1 MLARG
6 IRESSGRCKPSF
18 SLATDGA
25 RHSESVQPVASVRR
39 AARRRTL
46 SELLKLDDHQLRD
59 IGVPRAD
66 VSALRQG
73 RNMNG
78 PAPAGNGKR

>member
-1 MLARG
+1 
-6 IRESSGRCKPSF
+6 
-18 SLATDGA
+18 
-25 RHSESVQPVASVRR
+25 VASVRR

-73 RNMNG
+73 RNNPARKMNG